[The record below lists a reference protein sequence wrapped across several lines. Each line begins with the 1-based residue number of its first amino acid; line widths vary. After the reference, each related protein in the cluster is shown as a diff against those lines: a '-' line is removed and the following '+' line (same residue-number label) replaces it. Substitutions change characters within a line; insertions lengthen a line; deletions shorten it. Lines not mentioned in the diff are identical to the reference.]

1 MRHTVIILTL
11 LNRTTNDNTIKC
23 DYVGINSHETLR
35 QFLNQ
40 LMTRPQKISRK
51 IMTVHKGGLSS

>member
-1 MRHTVIILTL
+1 MRHTVIILPL

-40 LMTRPQKISRK
+40 LMTRPKNFLVK
-51 IMTVHKGGLSS
+51 

>member
-1 MRHTVIILTL
+1 MRHMVIILTV

-23 DYVGINSHETLR
+23 GYVGINSHETLR

-40 LMTRPQKISRK
+40 LTTQPKK
-51 IMTVHKGGLSS
+51 FLVK